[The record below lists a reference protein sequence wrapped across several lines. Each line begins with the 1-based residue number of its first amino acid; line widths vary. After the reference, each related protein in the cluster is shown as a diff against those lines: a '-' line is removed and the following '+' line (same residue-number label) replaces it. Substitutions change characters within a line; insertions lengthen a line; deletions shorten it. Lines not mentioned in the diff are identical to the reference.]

1 MVRPRRCVWLLPAGG
16 RARPVRPRGPVA
28 RRLRSV
34 TPMGA
39 APRLLAPAGLAIH
52 AHAGWLAVWAILTL
66 ILGSGGLPATLLL
79 FVAAVVHALA
89 QGLAAWGAG
98 LRIRRITLHVFGGV
112 PDLEG
117 GPASPRAAALVAL
130 AGPAASLVVAAGAAG
145 LASVLRPVGPGL
157 LYLATAGAAVGL
169 VNLLPGDPVD
179 GGRLLRALTWWRTG
193 RPSSRA
199 ASTGGA
205 VVRFALVIAGG
216 AALLRGAAPIGAGLI
231 LLALFLR
238 DAAAASSAEIALRE
252 ALTPVKVREAMTRS
266 VVAVPPEASIA
277 QLVETFWAYHFASF
291 PVMSE
296 GAVVGLVDVRDVA
309 AVGREHWPRT
319 RVRTLMRPLGVDLVV
334 APDDTLLAALAKAS
348 RNGIGRLIV
357 LDDRTLAGYLTSHDI
372 TDVLTD
378 KMGGP
383 EMAPQTPPRSGRPG
397 AAVAALGSPPR

>member
-1 MVRPRRCVWLLPAGG
+1 M
-16 RARPVRPRGPVA
+16 
-28 RRLRSV
+28 
-34 TPMGA
+34 PMGA
-39 APRLLAPAGLAIH
+39 ALRLLAPAGLAIH

-145 LASVLRPVGPGL
+145 LASVLRPAGPGL
-157 LYLATAGAAVGL
+157 LYMATAGAAVGL

-266 VVAVPPEASIA
+266 VVAVPPEATIA
-277 QLVETFWAYHFASF
+277 QLVETFWAYHFTSF
-291 PVMSE
+291 PVMNE

-319 RVRTLMRPLGVDLVV
+319 RVRTLMRPLGDDLVV

-357 LDDRTLAGYLTSHDI
+357 LDDSTLAGYLTSHDI

-397 AAVAALGSPPR
+397 AAVASLGRPRR